1 MKSIIATALVALA
14 MASTLSVGANA
25 ASFAE
30 DFFKQ
35 LQCERGGGLLPEKI
49 FEDIRLNGH

>member
-14 MASTLSVGANA
+14 IATSGAVTANAST
-25 ASFAE
+25 FAE

-35 LQCERGGGLLPEKI
+35 LQERSGGLVPEKL
-49 FEDIRLNGH
+49 FEDIQRNGH